1 MRLEGRRK
9 SALHIGLPMSTQI
22 LENTADER
30 PAGILARN
38 PIASYFVLAFAI
50 SWTAAL
56 LVTAPYLL
64 RGQRVPKFAGL
75 IMFPAMLLGP
85 SLAGI
90 VLMRIVDGKSG
101 LRALFTGM
109 GKVQVATKWYLTLLI
124 PPVLMVTVL
133 SALKLVWSP
142 VFTPNFFLM
151 GFLFGVPA
159 GFLEEI
165 GWTGYALP
173 KMNRVWSPLAA
184 AMLLGVIWGTWHLP
198 VINYLGTAAPH
209 GSFWLRYFMAF
220 TAAMTA
226 MRVIIAWVYG
236 RTQSVLLAQL
246 LHVSSTGSLVVFS
259 PSGATAGQEANW
271 YFVYAAA
278 LWLVVT
284 VIVAKGGESAAGAG

>member
-1 MRLEGRRK
+1 
-9 SALHIGLPMSTQI
+9 MSTQI
-22 LENTADER
+22 LENTADKR
-30 PAGILARN
+30 STGILARN

-50 SWTAAL
+50 SWTGAL
-56 LVTAPYLL
+56 LVAAPYLL
-64 RGQRVPKFAGL
+64 RGQPLPKFAGL

-90 VLMRIVDGKSG
+90 ILTRIVDGKSG
-101 LRALFTGM
+101 LRTLFTGM
-109 GKVQVATKWYLTLLI
+109 GKVQVGAKWYLVLLI

-133 SALKLVWSP
+133 SALKLLCSP
-142 VFTPNFFLM
+142 VFAPSFFLM
-151 GFLFGVPA
+151 GFLFGLPA

-173 KMNRVWSPLAA
+173 KMNRDWNRVAA
-184 AMLLGVIWGTWHLP
+184 GMVLGLIWGTWHLP
-198 VINYLGTAAPH
+198 VINYLGTATPH
-209 GSFWLRYFMAF
+209 GSFWLRYFLAF

-236 RTQSVLLAQL
+236 RTESVLLAQL

-259 PSGATAGQEANW
+259 PSGATARQEANW

-284 VIVAKGGESAAGAG
+284 VIVAKDRSHFGRRISTV